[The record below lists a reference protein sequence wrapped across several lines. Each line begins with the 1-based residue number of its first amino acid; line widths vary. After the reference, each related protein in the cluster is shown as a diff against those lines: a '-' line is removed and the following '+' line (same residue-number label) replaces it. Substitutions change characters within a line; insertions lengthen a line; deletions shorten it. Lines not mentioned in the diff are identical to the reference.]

1 MSYNGSIPASG
12 AGGPGSIPGTPKY
25 KRKAQSAK
33 RKRKRKV
40 QRAKLKELKN
50 MEKNQQLKY
59 RAYKF
64 SVKIVKFTGKFSN
77 KRIFWSISDQLI
89 RSATSIGANIIEAQ
103 AASSKRDFIR
113 FYEIALKSANE
124 TKYWL
129 ALLRDATDVDKKEIN
144 QLLKEANE
152 ISKILGASLL
162 TLKGKR

>member
-1 MSYNGSIPASG
+1 
-12 AGGPGSIPGTPKY
+12 
-25 KRKAQSAK
+25 
-33 RKRKRKV
+33 
-40 QRAKLKELKN
+40 

-64 SVKIVKFTGKFSN
+64 SVKIVKFISKFSN